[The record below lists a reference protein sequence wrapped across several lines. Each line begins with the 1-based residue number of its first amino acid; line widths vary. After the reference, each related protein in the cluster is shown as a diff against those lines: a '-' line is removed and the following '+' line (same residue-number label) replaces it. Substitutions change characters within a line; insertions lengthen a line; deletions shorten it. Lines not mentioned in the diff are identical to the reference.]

1 VARVPFNGLHTNPI
15 PPSASPGA
23 PTTMN
28 RKLISLTAVA
38 AVAAA
43 SFAPAAGAADAAP
56 AQKLD
61 VTGAYLYLDHNDAS
75 KQDFVRVVFRTADDL
90 PRRSDGA
97 IQAGV
102 SIDGFAHSIGSVNA
116 AQPTQPIYTG
126 AAEVKGHAI
135 TALNGK
141 SVRKGAKVGRSFT
154 VRFFTRD
161 GQHVTKKLTLRAERK
176 GDDTGKPLSR

>member
-1 VARVPFNGLHTNPI
+1 MT
-15 PPSASPGA
+15 
-23 PTTMN
+23 
-28 RKLISLTAVA
+28 RKFLSLAALA

-43 SFAPAAGAADAAP
+43 SFAPAAGAADSAP

-61 VTGAYLYLDHNDAS
+61 VSGAYLYLDHDSAS
-75 KQDFVRVVFRTADDL
+75 NQDFVRVVFRTATDL

-102 SIDGFAHSIGSVNA
+102 SIDGFSHSIAAVKT
-116 AQPTQPIYTG
+116 AQPTQPVYAG
-126 AAEVKGHAI
+126 AAEVKGHSI

-141 SVRKGAKVGRSFT
+141 DIRKGAKVGRSFT

-161 GQHVTKKLTLRAERK
+161 GQHVTKKMTLRAERK
-176 GDDTGKPLSR
+176 GDDAGKPLGR